1 MPARNYA
8 ILGTG
13 AVGGYYGSL
22 LARAGFEVHFL
33 LHSDYE
39 HVAAHGLFVE
49 TATGSFTLPKVHA
62 YRDSRDMPPCDVVV
76 VALKSTRNHLLP
88 ALLPPVM
95 KDAGVVV
102 MLQNGLGVDE
112 AAAAVV
118 GPQRVLGGLCFLCSN
133 KVGPGH
139 IRHLDFGA
147 VKLGAYA
154 PDPRTPPA
162 VSPRAEAVAA
172 DLRAADVPAQAVAD
186 LLLVRWEKL
195 IWNIP
200 FNGLSVVLDATTRQI
215 MENPDGL
222 ALASALMHEVAAAAR
237 ACGRN
242 IPASYIQARLDDTR
256 RMVPYRTSMKID
268 YDEHRPMEVEAIFGN
283 PMRAAVQAGC
293 SVPLIEGLYH
303 QLRYLDARLQ
313 EPRS

>member
-13 AVGGYYGSL
+13 AVGGYYGGL

-33 LHSDYE
+33 LHNDYA
-39 HVAAHGLFVE
+39 HVAAHGLLVE
-49 TATGSFTLPKVHA
+49 TSTGSFTLPAVHA

-76 VALKSTRNHLLP
+76 VALKSTQNHLLP
-88 ALLPPVM
+88 VLLPPVM

-154 PDPRTPPA
+154 PDPRTPPP
-162 VSPRAEAVAA
+162 VSPQAEAVAA
-172 DLRAADVPAQAVAD
+172 DLRAAGVPAQAAAD

-200 FNGLSVVLDATTRQI
+200 FNGLSVALDATTRQI
-215 MENPDGL
+215 MENPDSL

-237 ACGRN
+237 ASGRE

-268 YDEHRPMEVEAIFGN
+268 YDGHRPMEVEAIFGN
-283 PMRAAVQAGC
+283 PVRAAGKAGC
-293 SVPLIEGLYH
+293 PVPLIEGLYR
-303 QLRYLDARLQ
+303 QLRYLDACNTA
-313 EPRS
+313 P